1 MLKRRTY
8 LAALCVAFAVAWALL
23 AIDPHDRSDWLLENV
38 LLVAF
43 AAALLAIHRSLLLSR
58 ISYTTIFAF
67 LLLHTIGAHYT
78 YSLVPWQEWIHWLS
92 GGAVAA
98 PTASRNHFDRLVHF
112 FYGLLLAYPVRE
124 VFLRVAELRGFWG
137 YFFPLNVTLSTSVLY
152 ELAEW
157 AAAEVFGGDL
167 GVAFLGT
174 QGDVWDAQKD
184 MALAGAG
191 ATIAM
196 AITAAL
202 NYALERDFAMEWIE
216 SLRVKHPAPLG
227 EDEIRRLW
235 LARKRRHA
243 PGGAGG
249 DSAST
254 DHPAD
259 RSGAAGKPPGKRR
272 PGRDA

>member
-8 LAALCVAFAVAWALL
+8 LATLCVAFAVAWALL
-23 AIDPHDRSDWLLENV
+23 AINPHDRSDWLLENL

-43 AAALLAIHRSLLLSR
+43 AAALLASHRALPLSR

-98 PTASRNHFDRLVHF
+98 PTEQRNDFDRLVHF

-167 GVAFLGT
+167 GIAFLGT

-191 ATIAM
+191 ATVAM

-243 PGGAGG
+243 PGATGSDCA
-249 DSAST
+249 AT
-254 DHPAD
+254 DHPAAS
-259 RSGAAGKPPGKRR
+259 SGAGGKPPGEGR
-272 PGRDA
+272 PGKDA